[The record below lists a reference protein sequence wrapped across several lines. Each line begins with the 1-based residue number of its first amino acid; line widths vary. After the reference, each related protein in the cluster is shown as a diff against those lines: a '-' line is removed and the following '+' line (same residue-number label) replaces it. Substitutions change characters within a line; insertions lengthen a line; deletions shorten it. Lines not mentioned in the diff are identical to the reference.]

1 MWIFPMEVFMPTTLQ
16 IERCPET
23 GICSIV
29 RADNTKVDL
38 MPDEVAAI
46 AAAAG
51 KPDAVRAVVGGA
63 DDSFAAKLSP
73 AELAQIVKELK

>member
-1 MWIFPMEVFMPTTLQ
+1 MHEIQ

-23 GICSIV
+23 GICSLV
-29 RADNTKVDL
+29 RADKSKVDL

-51 KPDAVRAVVGGA
+51 KPEAVRAVVDGA
-63 DDSFAAKLSP
+63 DAVFAATLSP
-73 AELAQIVKELK
+73 AELAQIVKQLA

>member
-1 MWIFPMEVFMPTTLQ
+1 MSATLQ

-23 GICSIV
+23 GICSII

-51 KPDAVRAVVGGA
+51 KSDDVRAIVSGS
-63 DDSFAAKLSP
+63 DESFAAKLSS
-73 AELAQIVKELK
+73 AELAQIAQQLA

>member
-1 MWIFPMEVFMPTTLQ
+1 MNEIQ

-23 GICSIV
+23 GICSLV
-29 RADNTKVDL
+29 RADHSKVDL

-51 KPDAVRAVVGGA
+51 RPEAVRAVVDGA
-63 DDSFAAKLSP
+63 DASFAARLSP
-73 AELAQIVKELK
+73 ADLAQIAKQLA

>member
-1 MWIFPMEVFMPTTLQ
+1 MQALLQ

-38 MPDEVAAI
+38 MPDEVEAI
-46 AAAAG
+46 TAAAG
-51 KPDAVRAVVGGA
+51 QTEAVRAIVGGSDEA
-63 DDSFAAKLSP
+63 FAAKLSP
-73 AELAQIVKELK
+73 AELAQIVKRLA

>member
-1 MWIFPMEVFMPTTLQ
+1 MADALQ

-23 GICSIV
+23 GICSII
-29 RADNTKVDL
+29 RPDNTKVDL

-51 KPDAVRAVVGGA
+51 KPDAVRAVVGESDA
-63 DDSFAAKLSP
+63 SFAAQLSP
-73 AELAQIVKELK
+73 AEIAQIAGRLAACRT

>member
-1 MWIFPMEVFMPTTLQ
+1 MNEMQ

-23 GICSIV
+23 GICSLV
-29 RADNTKVDL
+29 RADNSKVDL

-51 KPDAVRAVVGGA
+51 KPEAVRAVVDGA
-63 DDSFAAKLSP
+63 DAGFAAKLSP
-73 AELAQIVKELK
+73 AELAQIAKQLA